1 MKNSPVG
8 RAELLRDVIKRGRK
22 VDDDMLELLY
32 TYYWQCLTC
41 RRCGYVCPFGI
52 DQADITRYV
61 RGVLFEA
68 GLVSRWASTTIDGFL
83 ETGNLMK
90 ITPVAAVNIL
100 TYFADEIASEKGVEP
115 VFYIYRHDQKK
126 MLKYQGKKL
135 VRKVPPGD
143 PEWPEAISVAVFG

>member
-1 MKNSPVG
+1 VKNSPVG
-8 RAELLRDVIKRGRK
+8 RAELLRDVIKRRRK
-22 VDDDMLELLY
+22 VDDAMLELL
-32 TYYWQCLTC
+32 YYWQCLTC

-90 ITPVAAVNIL
+90 ITPAAVVNIL
-100 TYFADEIASEKGVEP
+100 TYFADEIARAWSLCFTSIGT
-115 VFYIYRHDQKK
+115 I
-126 MLKYQGKKL
+126 
-135 VRKVPPGD
+135 RK
-143 PEWPEAISVAVFG
+143 